1 MTQQINLL
9 VTLPYTKVDLLIKF
23 MNQNNGKLSKSKR
36 TQEFEELTEAEIGT
50 IEDLYTAIY

>member
-1 MTQQINLL
+1 
-9 VTLPYTKVDLLIKF
+9 